1 MPTQMKRAAH
11 SPTESPP
18 AARRLK
24 KVEASVSERV
34 VVIDYTNWRG
44 RREKRT
50 IRPRWLW
57 FGSTEYHPE
66 PQWLL
71 CAFDGDKEADRD
83 FAMSGIHSWSA
94 PEPAGARRSQ

>member
-1 MPTQMKRAAH
+1 
-11 SPTESPP
+11 
-18 AARRLK
+18 
-24 KVEASVSERV
+24 VSERV

-71 CAFDGDKEADRD
+71 CAFDRDKEADRD

-94 PEPAGARRSQ
+94 PEPAGRAALAAEGDQT